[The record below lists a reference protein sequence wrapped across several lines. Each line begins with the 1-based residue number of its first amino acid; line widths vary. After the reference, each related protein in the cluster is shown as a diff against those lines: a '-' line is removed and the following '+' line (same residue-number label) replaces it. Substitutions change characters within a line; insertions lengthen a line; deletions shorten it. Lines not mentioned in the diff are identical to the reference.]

1 MRDVRDPCRR
11 KHGGD
16 VESNAAFESRDRV
29 RQREQVLHLIAARP
43 EGATVDELAAL
54 LDVDSNAISG
64 RFTELKTSGEI
75 AWAGEKRRTRSGC
88 LAKVFKRRGDVF
100 PKAI

>member
-16 VESNAAFESRDRV
+16 VESNAAFESGDRV

-43 EGATVDELAAL
+43 GGATVDELAAR

-64 RFTELKTSGEI
+64 RFTELKAGGEI
-75 AWAGEKRRTRSGC
+75 AWTGQRRRTRSGC
-88 LAKVFKRRGDVF
+88 TAKVYAAKEGG
-100 PKAI
+100 